1 MAKSEG
7 LALPGS
13 ALEMKP
19 HSPKS
24 DRWKLVDQIFD
35 ELLDSPSS
43 QRETLLTTRC
53 GGDTNLRLEVEKLL
67 AATESAGDFMEVSA
81 LASES
86 QTLDHETSE
95 ALIGGRVGKYRLL
108 RLIGRGGMGNVFL
121 AVRNDDEFR
130 KTVAVKLVNPF
141 LSDDEMVQ
149 RFRRERQ
156 ILAKLEHPNI
166 ARLFDG
172 GTTKDKVSFLV
183 MEYVEGMPITEYC
196 RDKCR
201 TTKERLQIFLKVC
214 EAVKFAH
221 QNLIIHRDLKPNN
234 ILVTADGTVKLLDFG
249 VAKLLQPELLDVSQ
263 NLTIGANILTPN
275 YASPEQL
282 KGETITTASDVY
294 SLGVLL
300 YEILSGNRPYDLK
313 DKSLPEMLRIISEE
327 VPLKPSETEMR
338 VREQMSSPSLST
350 SGLHSR
356 GGAHRSLRGDL
367 DNICL
372 KALAKNR
379 DQRYQTVGELIGDIN
394 RHLASVPIHARQPSI
409 WYRIN
414 KYVNR
419 HRYGVAAASIILI
432 LILGWLASA
441 IWQRNIAQRQ
451 AEENLRHAYAADM
464 NLGMQAYERANLTQL
479 NDILAR
485 YRNTAFS
492 TNWEYRF
499 LQNLARPKAQLL
511 VIPHPQSD
519 VWDVTFSPDNKML
532 ATACADGFAR
542 IYTVPEGNLLATT
555 AIKELNIWRVKFSP
569 DSKLLA
575 TASGDGNSKSVR
587 VWNSGTGVE
596 KFSLV
601 GHTSRV
607 RGLDFSPDG
616 KLIATGSRDGTI
628 RIWSATDGHEL
639 KKFVVEQAALWEE
652 NDDLD
657 FTPDGSKLIA
667 ASRYMTKLLEVSS
680 GRTLFNF
687 DTKAW
692 IASAVSPDGK
702 RLALG
707 SLDGK
712 IQIYD
717 LDPVRAVTE
726 IAGHETKINNLTFS
740 PDGMIIASASY
751 DRTVRFFDAQR
762 GDALQELKTHSSEAW
777 SVAFSSNGRFI
788 ATSGTDFN
796 VFLFDQRELL
806 KRSSFAFS
814 TTGTTW
820 SAISPDRTKA
830 ALPLIK
836 PLSSPRGQTLWD
848 VTAKRQIAE
857 FATDA
862 ITAGAFSP
870 DNSVLA
876 TVNSKGITSLWNSAT
891 GFEIRRFASHFL
903 SIAKMLVFTP
913 DGKYLISAGAD
924 KTVKV
929 WDADNGV
936 LVRELCRLN
945 DYITALGV
953 STDGRRVFVASL
965 DTTATLLDFDTGRI
979 VAEIGKDRKP
989 ITSVEFSPD
998 HQTFATGTSAGD
1010 IQIRRIGD
1018 ARVIGNLTGGA
1029 GRVTALTYSPDGA
1042 RLASAS
1048 GDSVMRF
1055 WDTKTFAQVLAIH
1068 TGAPYMSFLAFTPD
1082 GNTLIS
1088 HGNVGQI
1095 RTWDAAPR

>member
-1 MAKSEG
+1 
-7 LALPGS
+7 
-13 ALEMKP
+13 MKP
-19 HSPKS
+19 HPPKA

-43 QRETLLTTRC
+43 QRETLLTIRC
-53 GGDTNLRLEVEKLL
+53 GEDTNLRVEVEKLL
-67 AATESAGDFMEVSA
+67 AATENAGDFMEVSA

-95 ALIGGRVGKYRLL
+95 ALIGGRVGNYRLL
-108 RLIGRGGMGNVFL
+108 RMIGRGGMGKVFL
-121 AVRNDDEFR
+121 AVRDDDEFR

-141 LSDDEMVQ
+141 WNDEDMVQ

-166 ARLFDG
+166 ARLLDG
-172 GTTKDKVSFLV
+172 GTTRDKVSYLV

-196 RDKCR
+196 RNKCK
-201 TTKERLQIFLKVC
+201 TTKERLKIFLKVC

-263 NLTIGANILTPN
+263 NLTIGANIMTPN

-313 DKSLPEMLRIISEE
+313 DKSLPEMLRIISEQ
-327 VPLKPSETEMR
+327 VPSKPSETEIR
-338 VREQMSSPSLST
+338 VREQMPSPSLST

-356 GGAHRSLRGDL
+356 AGARRSLCGDL

-372 KALAKNR
+372 KALAKHR

-394 RHLASVPIHARQPSI
+394 RHFASVPIHARQPSV

-419 HRYGVAAASIILI
+419 HRFGVAAASIILI
-432 LILGWLASA
+432 LVLGWLASA
-441 IWQRNIAQRQ
+441 IWQRNIAQQQ
-451 AEENLRHAYAADM
+451 AEENLRHAYASDM

-499 LQNLARPKAQLL
+499 LQNLAKPKAQLL
-511 VIPHPQSD
+511 VIPHQSD

-542 IYTVPEGNLLATT
+542 IYTVPAGKLLATT
-555 AIKELNIWRVKFSP
+555 ATKELNIWRLKFSP
-569 DSKLLA
+569 DSRLLA
-575 TASGDGNSKSVR
+575 TASGDANSTSVR
-587 VWNSGTGVE
+587 VWDSATGIE
-596 KFSLV
+596 KLSLV
-601 GHTSRV
+601 GHTARV

-639 KKFVVEQAALWEE
+639 KRFVVERASTTDEIE
-652 NDDLD
+652 DLD
-657 FTPDGSKLIA
+657 FTPDGSKLVA
-667 ASRYMTKLLEVSS
+667 ASRGMATLLEVSS
-680 GRTLFNF
+680 GRILFQLY
-687 DTKAW
+687 KAW

-702 RLALG
+702 RFVLG
-707 SLDGK
+707 GLDGK
-712 IQIYD
+712 IQIFD
-717 LDPVRAVTE
+717 LDPVRMVV
-726 IAGHETKINNLTFS
+726 ETGRLENRINNLTFS
-740 PDGMIIASASY
+740 PDGLMIAAASS
-751 DRTVRFFDAQR
+751 DRTVRFFDAQT
-762 GDALQELKTHSSEAW
+762 GDELQELKTHSSEAW
-777 SVAFSSNGRFI
+777 SVAFSSNGKFV

-796 VFLFDQRELL
+796 VFLFDQTELL
-806 KRSSFAFS
+806 KATSFAVS
-814 TTGTTW
+814 TFESIW
-820 SAISPDRTKA
+820 SAISSDRTRV

-836 PLSSPRGQTLWD
+836 LPSSPRGQTLWD

-857 FATDA
+857 FT
-862 ITAGAFSP
+862 TENVNVGAFSL
-870 DNSVLA
+870 DSSVLA
-876 TVNSKGITSLWNSAT
+876 TAGNGITSLWNSAT
-891 GFEIRRFASHFL
+891 GSEIRRFTSHPISFVKGL
-903 SIAKMLVFTP
+903 IFTP
-913 DGKYLISAGAD
+913 DGKHLISAGMD

-929 WDADNGV
+929 WDVDNGA
-936 LVRELCRLN
+936 LIRELCRLT
-945 DYITALGV
+945 DPVTALGV
-953 STDGRRVFVASL
+953 STDGRRIFVASL
-965 DTTATLLDFDTGRI
+965 NTTATMFDFDTGKVI
-979 VAEIGKDRKP
+979 AEIGKQRKP
-989 ITSVEFSPD
+989 LTAVEFSPD
-998 HQTFATGTSAGD
+998 GESFATGAAAGE
-1010 IQIRRIGD
+1010 IQIRRVGD
-1018 ARVIGNLTGGA
+1018 AKVITILTGSA
-1029 GRVTALTYSPDGA
+1029 GRVTALTYTPDGT
-1042 RLASAS
+1042 RLVSAS
-1048 GDSVMRF
+1048 GDGVMRF
-1055 WDTKTFAQVLAIH
+1055 WDTKTFAQVLAIR
-1068 TGAPYMSFLAFTPD
+1068 TGTPYMSFIAFTPD

-1088 HGNVGQI
+1088 HGSVGKI